1 MKELTDK
8 QEIILQFITEI
19 IKDKGISPTFREIG
33 DEFQFTAKAAYDHLQ
48 AIEKKGYIKI
58 SKNQSRGI
66 ELLRHKIEDAIPV
79 RVMSIPLLGRIAAG
93 SPIFTEENREDYI
106 PVPDRMSR
114 KGNLFAIKV
123 VGESMIGDG
132 INNGDIAIIQQK
144 KVANNGEIVAALI
157 DGETTLKT
165 YYNDNDIIRLEPS
178 NSKFKTIKVNKTNDI
193 QILGKLIGLY
203 RYY

>member
-66 ELLRHKIEDAIPV
+66 ELLRHNIEDAIPV

>member
-1 MKELTDK
+1 M
-8 QEIILQFITEI
+8 
-19 IKDKGISPTFREIG
+19 
-33 DEFQFTAKAAYDHLQ
+33 
-48 AIEKKGYIKI
+48 
-58 SKNQSRGI
+58 
-66 ELLRHKIEDAIPV
+66 RHNIEDAIPV

-106 PVPDRMSR
+106 PVPDRMYR

-144 KVANNGEIVAALI
+144 NVANNGEIVAALI

-165 YYNDNDIIRLEPS
+165 YYNDNHTIRLEPS
-178 NSKFKTIKVNKTNDI
+178 NSNFKTIKINKTNDI